1 MKDKEYF
8 VFHTNEQCKCIFF
21 EWIIII
27 IYIFFYPSFVLMT
40 RL

>member
-8 VFHTNEQCKCIFF
+8 VFHTNEQRKCIFF
-21 EWIIII
+21 EWIILG
-27 IYIFFYPSFVLMT
+27 FFFLIPLVLMT